1 MQFLQTFFNHE
12 FIQLLEVSDGTSG
25 SGITA
30 ITKEV
35 DVCFR
40 DPGGLCRFEE
50 SQKMV
55 DMRVHAP
62 IRYLYE
68 VEKEV

>member
-1 MQFLQTFFNHE
+1 MQFVQTFFNHE
-12 FIQLLEVSDGTSG
+12 FIQLLEVFNSTSG
-25 SGITA
+25 SGIAA

-35 DVCFR
+35 DVCLG

-50 SQKMV
+50 SQQML
-55 DMRVHAP
+55 DMRVHTP

-68 VEKEV
+68 VGKEL